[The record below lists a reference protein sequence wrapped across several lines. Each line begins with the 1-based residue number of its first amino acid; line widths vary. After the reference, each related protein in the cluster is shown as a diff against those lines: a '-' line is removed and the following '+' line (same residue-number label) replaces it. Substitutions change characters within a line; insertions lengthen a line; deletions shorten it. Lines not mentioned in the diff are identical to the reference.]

1 MHKGMPIMKT
11 MKTIKT
17 MQKFFTVIVAA
28 VALGCFALLL
38 SSCSAD
44 SEDSSKE
51 ITTAVTSIYGET
63 TIELAD
69 TGIKVDG
76 RDIATDTSSAVYSSH
91 DIVYYEDRDTY
102 DSGNVYGEGSSSDK
116 HTASEAADHTVVNI
130 TKAGTYRI
138 GGTLS
143 LGQIAVD
150 LGEDAKTDPEAVVT
164 LILDNADITC
174 SVAPCIIFYN
184 VYECDT
190 AYVAYSEDESLGYTA
205 DHVQDTTAAGANI
218 ILADNSENTLT
229 GSHVAKIFKDD
240 ANEKK
245 LHKYDGTC
253 YSRMSMNVDGESTG
267 DGVLNIIADNEGLD
281 TELHLTVNGGKIN
294 IQAQNDG
301 VNTNEDGAS
310 VTTINDGSLHI
321 VAGLGEEGD
330 GVDSNGY
337 LTINGGTVIATAN
350 PAADSGLDSDMGS
363 YVNGGYV
370 VATGSTM
377 DWADSESDQV
387 TINLQFAAAQ
397 DADEAIIVTR
407 EDGTVIFAYD
417 PDQDETT
424 GSYNRGY
431 LGAVVSC
438 PSFAVGDTY
447 YVYVGGNVDG
457 TDVDGLYDADTV
469 TGFNGAARQ
478 IYSGTDVGMGGPGG
492 MGGGPGGMGGM
503 PGGSDDM
510 GGGPGDMGNFED
522 LNLDDLNLD
531 DLGLDDL
538 DLDGVETIEDLRELL
553 ESYLA
558 ERGIDPD
565 SFGRRPGG
573 SGDNRE
579 PGDNGDESNEDNS
592 DQPNGRPNRP
602 NDTDDTDRPD
612 TLMPDRGEQSGETT
626 NVRFDM
632 NAGESNSDS
641 AENNSGSAGNNA
653 TPNQDNP
660 QAAEEDRPAY
670 AFYMTDMVNSFSG
683 VQDEG

>member
-1 MHKGMPIMKT
+1 MKS
-11 MKTIKT
+11 IR
-17 MQKFFTVIVAA
+17 KFFTVFVAA
-28 VALGCFALLL
+28 MALSCFALMI
-38 SSCSAD
+38 CGCTAE
-44 SEDSSKE
+44 SEEESSKE
-51 ITTAVTSIYGET
+51 ITTTVTSNTSPVSGET

-69 TGIKVDG
+69 TGISVDG
-76 RDIATDTSSAVYSSH
+76 QEITTNDTSAVYSSH
-91 DIVYYEDRDTY
+91 DIIYYEDRDTY
-102 DSGNVYGEGSSSDK
+102 DSGNTYGEGGASDK
-116 HTASEAADHTVVNI
+116 HTADEAAGHTVVNI
-130 TKAGTYRI
+130 TQAGTYRI
-138 GGTLS
+138 SGTLS

-150 LGEDAKTDPEAVVT
+150 LGEDAKANPEAVVT
-164 LILDNADITC
+164 LILDGANITC
-174 SVAPCIIFYN
+174 TVAPCIIFYN

-218 ILADNSENTLT
+218 ILADDSENTLT

-240 ANEKK
+240 SEEKK

-253 YSRMSMNVDGESTG
+253 YSKMSMNVDGESGGT
-267 DGVLNIIADNEGLD
+267 GVLNIIADNEGLD
-281 TELHLTVNGGKIN
+281 TELHLTINGGKIN

-337 LTINGGTVIATAN
+337 LTINDGTVIATAN

-377 DWADSESDQV
+377 DWADSDSDQV
-387 TINLQFAAAQ
+387 TINLQFASAQ
-397 DADEAIIVTR
+397 NADEAIIVTR

-469 TGFNGAARQ
+469 TGFNGATRQ
-478 IYSGTDVGMGGPGG
+478 IYTGTDVGMGGPGG
-492 MGGGPGGMGGM
+492 FGGMGD
-503 PGGSDDM
+503 PGN
-510 GGGPGDMGNFED
+510 MGNFEDLDLGD
-522 LNLDDLNLD
+522 LNLDDLNIDSID
-531 DLGLDDL
+531 DIDNIDDIDEL
-538 DLDGVETIEDLRELL
+538 RTILKALLSVMGGMSGMGGMEERPDEGDDNRPDEGYENPDDTEDRQGE
-553 ESYLA
+553 
-558 ERGIDPD
+558 D
-565 SFGRRPGG
+565 SADRSNRRP
-573 SGDNRE
+573 DR
-579 PGDNGDESNEDNS
+579 S
-592 DQPNGRPNRP
+592 DRP
-602 NDTDDTDRPD
+602 DGTDDANRPD
-612 TLMPDRGEQSGETT
+612 TLMPDTGEQSGETT
-626 NVRFDM
+626 NVRFDTGG
-632 NAGESNSDS
+632 NEEENDNNSDS
-641 AENNSGSAGNNA
+641 PADDNA
-653 TPNQDNP
+653 
-660 QAAEEDRPAY
+660 QAAENSRPAY

-683 VQDEG
+683 VQDET